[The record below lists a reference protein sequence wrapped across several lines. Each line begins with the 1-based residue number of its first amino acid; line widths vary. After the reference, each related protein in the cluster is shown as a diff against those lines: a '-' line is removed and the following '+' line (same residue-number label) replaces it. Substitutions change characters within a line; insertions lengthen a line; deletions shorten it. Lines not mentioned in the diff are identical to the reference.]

1 MDIASGATTPS
12 DLHILDFGARHYD
25 PIVPRWTTPDP
36 LAEKYFPITP
46 YAYCAG
52 DPVNLVDPEGLE
64 WYFYSKDG
72 VSSPTWNWRNE
83 SEWHTGKY
91 GIDGKEIVL
100 KGTSAVVRFVGDRN
114 EKLGE
119 DGSINGEGAINAT
132 VIVYGPNGEDDIHV
146 FTGYTMTSDAD
157 KFGPV
162 DEGLYDGNY
171 SIYSKSGKLTSHW
184 VVNQGGKVRMM
195 DGKVNPNAP
204 KQFDYIINEGYKIGI
219 WIHST
224 FENGRATGRTSTGC
238 LLIHDKDWNRFNE
251 VMSGVKKFKVS
262 VERKVGEM
270 YQLIKSWRKFWPIRY
285 DAKLYK
291 RYDVIKRD

>member
-1 MDIASGATTPS
+1 M
-12 DLHILDFGARHYD
+12 
-25 PIVPRWTTPDP
+25 
-36 LAEKYFPITP
+36 
-46 YAYCAG
+46 
-52 DPVNLVDPEGLE
+52 NLVDTEGLE